1 MNKDNFDNK
10 ENLGH
15 GIKGDVS
22 TADKNFKNEKCNMNN
37 KVNNLRSDKNLDKD

>member
-1 MNKDNFDNK
+1 MDKNNFDNK

-22 TADKNFKNEKCNMNN
+22 NAKNLKDEKNNKNN
-37 KVNNLRSDKNLDKD
+37 KVNNLRSDKNFEN

>member
-1 MNKDNFDNK
+1 MDNKDFENK

-22 TADKNFKNEKCNMNN
+22 TADNKLKSKTNNVKNRAND
-37 KVNNLRSDKNLDKD
+37 LRSDKNRDNN